1 MAPESDERR
10 QRGVEMREEEVE
22 VLLVED
28 NPSDQE
34 LTLRALRQEGL
45 ANQVHVVNDG
55 EEALDFI
62 FCRGAYANGAT
73 DRTPKLVFLDLKL
86 PKSMGCRCCEK
97 SSATRGRRA
106 SLWSC

>member
-1 MAPESDERR
+1 
-10 QRGVEMREEEVE
+10 MREEEVE

-62 FCRGAYANGAT
+62 FCRGAYANGPLTA
-73 DRTPKLVFLDLKL
+73 L
-86 PKSMGCRCCEK
+86 PS
-97 SSATRGRRA
+97 
-106 SLWSC
+106 WSFSI